1 MDVLASP
8 CDTLATRA
16 SCYLYAGEEPA
27 LLTTIAAFLGV
38 SVLVIVTPG
47 QDTALTIRNTL
58 LGGRRGGSSTALG
71 VAAGQAVW
79 TAASSAGLAGLLL
92 ASQPAFGALKVA
104 GTAYLAW
111 LALHAIRDAIRGE
124 RPSTPWPAPPGGRT
138 APAVTPIAAFRQGV
152 VSNLSNPKMV
162 VFFVSLLPQFAP
174 AGGASFIAMLAL
186 GLLFCLLT
194 LTWLALY
201 SAVVAKVGDVLRRPT
216 VRRVLHGVL
225 GAVFVGL
232 GVRLATLQ
240 R

>member
-1 MDVLASP
+1 VLRP
-8 CDTLATRA
+8 PRA
-16 SCYLYAGEEPA
+16 RPCYLYAGEEPS

-79 TAASSAGLAGLLL
+79 TTASSAGLAGLLL
-92 ASQPAFGALKVA
+92 ASQPAFLALKVA

-111 LALHAIRDAIRGE
+111 LALKAVRDAIWGE
-124 RPSTPWPAPPGGRT
+124 RPSTRSPAPPGGRT
-138 APAVTPIAAFRQGV
+138 APPAVTPAAAFRQGM

-174 AGGASFIAMLAL
+174 AGGASFAAMLAL

-201 SAVVAKVGDVLRRPT
+201 SAVVARVGDVLRRAT
-216 VRRVLHGVL
+216 VRRALHGVL
-225 GAVFVGL
+225 GAVFVSL